1 MKVIRDPLFIGHD
14 GGGTTY
20 TDAELY
26 FYLVFNKVPDD
37 PATQEGYNEFYR
49 KGSATSERFI
59 FVVID
64 LSEDKRLQTNLEK
77 TAEGARFYRE
87 IVDQAPVL
95 AIGTRPLA
103 DVENIENV
111 VLLPITDYKKSA
123 AEIDTRITEL
133 AHPVKRKTLEF
144 LKRTNDYLQ
153 LKPSFM
159 GIGVNLNQV
168 ITDLIRRIES
178 SA

>member
-20 TDAELY
+20 TEAELY
-26 FYLVFNKVPDD
+26 FYLVFNKIPDD
-37 PATQEGYNEFYR
+37 PATQEGYNEFYK

-64 LSEDKRLQTNLEK
+64 LSADKRLQTNLDK
-77 TAEGARFYRE
+77 TPEGAKFYRK
-87 IVDQAPVL
+87 IVDQAPLL

-103 DVENIENV
+103 DAENIGNV

-123 AEIDTRITEL
+123 AEIESRIAEL
-133 AHPVKRKTLEF
+133 AHPVKRKTLDF

-159 GIGVNLNQV
+159 GIGVNLNQI
-168 ITDLIRRIES
+168 ITDLIKRIEA